1 MNDDTSTAH
10 ASEPPIDIA
19 DVIAQLAGQQARFA
33 AHIDGDW
40 DGLDA
45 GRLARLLT
53 LYGQNATRLGR
64 LLRDRHALYGDAAEE
79 VDKVFARLDAR
90 LDGDPES
97 MAEADEAA
105 ESSAPPQPAGS
116 PDHPGD
122 SVSLKSPADI
132 DDVILGLA
140 ERQTRLARYLDS
152 RWGDPEAERPD
163 TLLAVYSQN
172 ATRLGRLLRDRAA
185 IYGPPPDPLQV
196 LIDEAL
202 EHFWQQVDAQNAAR
216 DSSTPDSP
224 AR

>member
-1 MNDDTSTAH
+1 MNDDPSTSY
-10 ASEPPIDIA
+10 ASEPPIDID

-33 AHIDGDW
+33 VHIDGGW
-40 DGLDA
+40 DGIDA

-79 VDKVFARLDAR
+79 FDKVFARLD
-90 LDGDPES
+90 GDPEL

-116 PDHPGD
+116 PEHPGD
-122 SVSLKSPADI
+122 SVSPDRSADI

-140 ERQTRLARYLDS
+140 ERQARLARYLDS
-152 RWGDPEAERPD
+152 RWDDSEAERPD
-163 TLLAVYSQN
+163 RLLAVYSQN

-202 EHFWQQVDAQNAAR
+202 EHFWREVDAQNAAR
-216 DSSTPDSP
+216 NSSTPDP
-224 AR
+224 PVP

>member
-1 MNDDTSTAH
+1 MNDDTSTSY
-10 ASEPPIDIA
+10 ASPPPIDIA

-33 AHIDGDW
+33 AHIDGGW

-64 LLRDRHALYGDAAEE
+64 LLRDRRALYGDTEKRYKIIAASL
-79 VDKVFARLDAR
+79 ARYYSEL
-90 LDGDPES
+90 ES
-97 MAEADEAA
+97 TAEADETA
-105 ESSAPPQPAGS
+105 ESDTPPQPAGS
-116 PDHPGD
+116 PDQPGD

-132 DDVILGLA
+132 DDVIRGLA
-140 ERQTRLARYLDS
+140 ERQARLARYLDS
-152 RWGDPEAERPD
+152 RWDDPEAERPD
-163 TLLAVYSQN
+163 ALLAVYSQN

-185 IYGPPPDPLQV
+185 IYGPPPHPLQV

-216 DSSTPDSP
+216 DSSTPDP
-224 AR
+224 PTR